1 MLLFLLRQPEAKA
14 LLTFVSSIVILIL
27 SANSI
32 LIPTCIWT
40 WISSSLIYIILY
52 FIFVIVLMRWF
63 ARGGQYLNIYTT
75 KLDGQTFLITGA
87 AGGIGRAT
95 AIELVKR
102 GARVILF
109 ARFQNLTNAIND
121 VRKFSQLPN
130 NVIGYPIDLA
140 DLQSIKTCVEEFMKN
155 ENENTKITA
164 LINNA
169 GVMACPY
176 TKTKDG
182 FELQMGTNHFGHF
195 YFTQLLLPR
204 LHSSRI
210 INVSSAGHFMW
221 PVPCDAL
228 HYEQMCN
235 PNTYNP
241 WSAYSLSKTAN
252 ILFTRELQRRYSI
265 SHNICAYSL
274 HPGTVNTPLDR
285 HLHLHDLMRKLSKP
299 IRYIIFKSPLEG
311 AQTIL
316 YCALSNKA
324 RPGEYHADCQ
334 PTPVCHKYAKDDK
347 LARVWWDYSENIINE
362 KLKEI

>member
-14 LLTFVSSIVILIL
+14 LLTFVSSIIILIL

-32 LIPTCIWT
+32 LIPICIWT

-52 FIFVIVLMRWF
+52 FISVIVLMRWF
-63 ARGGQYLNIYTT
+63 ARGGQYSDIHTI

-87 AGGIGRAT
+87 AGGIGKET
-95 AIELVKR
+95 AIELAKR

-109 ARFQNLTNAIND
+109 ARLTNLANAIND
-121 VRKFSQLPN
+121 VKRFSPSPN
-130 NVIGYPIDLA
+130 KVIGYPLDLA
-140 DLQSIKTCVEEFMKN
+140 DLKSIKTCVEEFMKN
-155 ENENTKITA
+155 ENENTKIIA

-210 INVSSAGHFMW
+210 VNVSSAAHFMW
-221 PVPCDAL
+221 PVPCDAS

-235 PNTYNP
+235 PNTYHP
-241 WSAYSLSKTAN
+241 MSAYSLSKTAN

-265 SHNICAYSL
+265 SHNIRAYSL

-285 HLHLHDLMRKLSKP
+285 HLNLNHFMRKLIKP
-299 IRYIIFKSPLEG
+299 IRYIIFKTPLEG
-311 AQTIL
+311 IQTIL

-334 PTPVCHKYAKDDK
+334 PSPVSHKYAKDDK
-347 LARVWWDYSENIINE
+347 LAREWWDYSEKIIND